1 MDKVRF
7 GYNCI
12 NLSLKDL
19 KITCNRGMK
28 KKTFEE
34 KGILYASQLALENVK
49 DLHKI
54 LLWNSKHGIEVFR
67 MTSNLFP
74 WMSEYELEE
83 LPQWGT
89 IKYYLE
95 QCGKLGQRLSF
106 HPDHFN
112 KLASEG
118 TILENTI
125 VDLERHSQIMDSM
138 GLPQTHW
145 HKINIHIG
153 GAYGNREETLKK
165 FEGNLSRL
173 SSGLRARLTIEN
185 DDKPGLF
192 STAQLQPLSEVTG
205 VPIVFDYFHHSLHDG
220 GLSEKEAF
228 DIAYNTWDVRP
239 VFHYSNS
246 KRDFED
252 STAKKEA
259 HSDYIYKVVDTYD
272 KDLDVVFE
280 AKAKDLALLK
290 YNEVNSIG

>member
-1 MDKVRF
+1 MDKVRL

-12 NLSLKDL
+12 NLSLKEKL
-19 KITCNRGMK
+19 ITTNRGMK
-28 KKTFEE
+28 KATFEQ
-34 KGILYASQLALENVK
+34 KGISYASQLSLLNVK
-49 DLHKI
+49 DLYTI
-54 LLWNSKHGIEVFR
+54 LLWNKEHGIEVFR

-74 WMSEYELEE
+74 WMSEYELRD

-89 IKYYLE
+89 IQYYLE
-95 QCGKLGQRLSF
+95 QCGKLGQRISF

-112 KLASEG
+112 KLASSG
-118 TILENTI
+118 KILDNTI
-125 VDLERHSQIMDSM
+125 IDLERHSQIMDAM

-153 GAYGNREETLKK
+153 GAYGNRDETLKR

-173 SSGLRARLTIEN
+173 SSGLRGRLTIEN

-192 STAQLQPLSEVTG
+192 TVEQLQPLSEVTG
-205 VPIVFDYFHHSLHDG
+205 IPIVFDYFHHSLNPG
-220 GLSEKEAF
+220 GLSEEEAF
-228 DIAYNTWDVRP
+228 NLAYRTWDVRP

-246 KRDFED
+246 KKEFED

-259 HSDYIYKVVDTYD
+259 HSDYLYKTISTYD
-272 KDLDVVFE
+272 KEVDIVLE

-290 YNEVNSIG
+290 YNEVNQ